1 MNKVKLVIIIVL
13 SVLFITI
20 KADVFTSNVS
30 PYLSVTELKASNA
43 KNIDAQVYGEPL
55 VDSIHFD
62 KQTSMLTF
70 EITDGS
76 NIIKVEHKGMVSN
89 LQNSSEIVVIGKYN
103 EGLLKADQI
112 LVKCP
117 SKYQEIEE
125 KGE

>member
-20 KADVFTSNVS
+20 MADVFTSNVS

-43 KNIDAQVYGEPL
+43 RNIDAQVYGEPL
-55 VDSIHFD
+55 VDSIQFD